1 MSANVQS
8 VIKLTPSIRKKAS
21 ANIWQRK
28 EEAFDMNELH
38 ESIKSTLSKTNKQQ
52 TIFEALKQ
60 IDLTRIVKESPG
72 LNQFF
77 TCSFFVKRYAWIS
90 KNENGEYRYFS
101 KIKDGYGF
109 YALDLFDLLGIVLN
123 LTTTK
128 TIEYLKE
135 TYQVTGMSSWE
146 EEENEK
152 YTKNIRMIQS
162 LSIEKTPSLKRL
174 LQTGID
180 VLTSFLSYGKEKISG
195 KHLSDGEHAV
205 FFLSTSYFKE
215 KFFPEKSVSTLNQW
229 VNLFAVLGLIE
240 KTTNVPTEL
249 QVEAE
254 KQQVLKKKHNH
265 ISFYLIP
272 HFSKVLEQAEVRAS
286 LLVSNRISYHQVT
299 KKLVLSLFGQAV
311 HDHVYVQK
319 THGRKRKE
327 THLEESR
334 ESDMVFTF
342 FNISIAEKGLAVKKE
357 LKEMSGMSATR
368 FNQIWS
374 EIVKEQDCE
383 VGTPTIQERKQLGLN
398 ARQMIARRKQLLSP
412 AINPHI
418 WTNQSS
424 LPWDCEEESLSL
436 QLA

>member
-38 ESIKSTLSKTNKQQ
+38 ESIKSTLSKANNKQ

-90 KNENGEYRYFS
+90 KNEKGEYRYFS

-123 LTTTK
+123 LTTNK

-135 TYQVTGMSSWE
+135 TYQVTGMTSWE

-152 YTKNIRMIQS
+152 YAENIRLIQS

-174 LQTGID
+174 LQTGMD
-180 VLTSFLSYGKEKISG
+180 VLTSFLAYGKEKISG

-215 KFFPEKSVSTLNQW
+215 KFFPKKSVSTLNQW
-229 VNLFAVLGLIE
+229 VNLFAVLGLVE
-240 KTTNVPTEL
+240 KTTHVPTEL

-334 ESDMVFTF
+334 DSDMIFTF
-342 FNISIAEKGLAVKKE
+342 FNIAIAEKGLAVKKE

-368 FNQIWS
+368 FNQVWS

-383 VGTPTIQERKQLGLN
+383 LGTPTIQERKQFGLN
-398 ARQMIARRKQLLSP
+398 ARQMIARRKQVLSP
-412 AINPHI
+412 AINSHI
-418 WTNQSS
+418 WTNQAS
-424 LPWDCEEESLSL
+424 LPWDNDEEMLSL
-436 QLA
+436 RLA